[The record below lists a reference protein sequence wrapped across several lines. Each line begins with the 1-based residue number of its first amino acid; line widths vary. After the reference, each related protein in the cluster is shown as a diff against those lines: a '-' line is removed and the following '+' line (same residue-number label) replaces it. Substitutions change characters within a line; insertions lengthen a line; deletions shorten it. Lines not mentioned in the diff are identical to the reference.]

1 MRCRRCGHKL
11 SVTYSGTR
19 FGALRYLCQRG
30 VLDNGEPRCIGFGG
44 VPIDAAISREVLR
57 VVQPAAVEAAV
68 MASEDVAR
76 ERDEVLAALQRDRP
90 GEPSDRCRTGAALEP
105 KRCSV
110 SMLLRGRSRSVCA
123 IRARLRRHRDKSWR
137 SWLTSCKRCRKALT
151 LVWCGPGA
159 ETVRCTCVCRNA
171 SFVL

>member
-1 MRCRRCGHKL
+1 LRCRRCGHKL

-68 MASEDVAR
+68 MASGDVPR
-76 ERDEVLAALQRDRP
+76 ERDEVLAALQRELEAARY
-90 GEPSDRCRTGAALEP
+90 GA
-105 KRCSV
+105 
-110 SMLLRGRSRSVCA
+110 GRAQRQYDA
-123 IRARLRRHRDKSWR
+123 RAS
-137 SWLTSCKRCRKALT
+137 
-151 LVWCGPGA
+151 A
-159 ETVRCTCVCRNA
+159 ETHR
-171 SFVL
+171 SYSD